1 MMIEGD
7 VERVGGRVRIG
18 RRRGWGRLALALCT
32 AAALWGGRELWL
44 PDVGKETGTPVF
56 QELGAE
62 AARASRPS
70 RSRLFSAW
78 AASFFSFSF
87 RLTTS
92 AAVTRPRWRLSKA
105 QSGR

>member
-62 AARASRPS
+62 AARACLRFVWNGHYPAGRPWADGAGIVELALRTVPS
-70 RSRLFSAW
+70 YRLGKE
-78 AASFFSFSF
+78 
-87 RLTTS
+87 R
-92 AAVTRPRWRLSKA
+92 
-105 QSGR
+105 Q